1 MVDSGRGLRGF
12 EELAITAPYPRGPRH
27 VRAGSVR
34 VCELLHIGR
43 AQLVPSRASRRIR
56 RQYEAADMAHFYFHC
71 TNADEVLVDRSGTDL
86 PNLIEA
92 HSRALGIAREIVAV
106 VSGL

>member
-1 MVDSGRGLRGF
+1 
-12 EELAITAPYPRGPRH
+12 
-27 VRAGSVR
+27 
-34 VCELLHIGR
+34 
-43 AQLVPSRASRRIR
+43 
-56 RQYEAADMAHFYFHC
+56 MAHFYFHC

-106 VSGL
+106 VSGLDDWRDWLVRVSAEDGEEVLLVPFAYALGRGHRNASQSG